1 MYGNHA
7 GALVTEQSETRG
19 LSSSTQKRLQAE
31 LAWASI
37 AAVVHAPLDILRLGG
52 IYGFERNS
60 FISFLRDPHRL
71 RKLGG
76 TLDLPVS
83 VVHVEDVVAAVD
95 AAMQR
100 KRGGGVE
107 LFNIVDDS
115 QGTKRMMY
123 ECALRIMEERGVA
136 RGVEHA
142 AQGDRKSSLKRSR
155 IRADN
160 RVSNA
165 KMKKSL
171 LPQLKYPTYR
181 EGFHALAEQ
190 LFPFKSL

>member
-1 MYGNHA
+1 M
-7 GALVTEQSETRG
+7 TEQSETRG
-19 LSSSTQKRLQAE
+19 SSHSTQKRLQAE
-31 LAWASI
+31 RAWASI
-37 AAVVHAPLDILRLGG
+37 AAAVQAPLDVLRLGG
-52 IYGFERNS
+52 IYGPQRNS

-71 RKLGG
+71 RKLSGA
-76 TLDLPVS
+76 LDPPVS
-83 VVHVEDVVAAVD
+83 VVHVEDIVAAID

-100 KRGGGVE
+100 KRDRGVE

-115 QGTKRMMY
+115 QGNKRTMF
-123 ECALRIMEERGVA
+123 ECAVRIMEDRGVTMG
-136 RGVEHA
+136 GVEHA
-142 AQGDRKSSLKRSR
+142 TQHDGNSNLKRSR

-165 KMKKSL
+165 KMKELL

-190 LFPFKSL
+190 TFPPRPL